1 MPRHPAEKFILF
13 LCVTLEDAQDRNVNS
28 TLRLHG
34 LAPLER
40 ADLSRLRQ
48 LCAVPEGFKAWDPN
62 DAASKRWL
70 RGLGIYSLVHPDET
84 TRQMKDDILQVPSL
98 REKVDTLLMG
108 RVSPQEASYRLQK
121 QGVLVTPGAIE
132 EYQHYF
138 WDTQA
143 LGLSDWIAYFQS
155 DADPDEGSGR
165 TVGRKSPL
173 KSALLGGPDLAK
185 YKVGIAQ
192 ELDSKKILAEL
203 QQELY
208 FTFRE
213 IKTLPVSEKK
223 VVMLSAVTR
232 SLARLDER
240 ISSSDQA
247 LQDTLKRFE
256 KFKVITD
263 TAKPPALSQLAPTGS
278 VSSRSRMEIQISREK

>member
-1 MPRHPAEKFILF
+1 
-13 LCVTLEDAQDRNVNS
+13 LEDAQDRNVNS
-28 TLRLHG
+28 TLRLYG
-34 LAPLER
+34 IAPIARSE
-40 ADLSRLRQ
+40 LSRIRQ
-48 LCAVPEGFKAWDPN
+48 DTVVPEGYKAWDPQ
-62 DAASKRWL
+62 DALSKKWL
-70 RGLGIYSLVHPDET
+70 KAKAIYSLVHPDET
-84 TRQMKDDILQVPSL
+84 TREMKTEILESPAL
-98 REKVDTLLMG
+98 REKVDTLLIG
-108 RVSPQEASYRLQK
+108 RVSPSEAAFRLQK
-121 QGVLVTPGAIE
+121 QGYSLSPSAIE
-132 EYQHYF
+132 EYRHYF
-138 WDTQA
+138 WNTEDM
-143 LGLSDWIAYFQS
+143 GLSDWVAYFQS
-155 DADPDEGSGR
+155 DADPDDGSGR
-165 TVGRKSPL
+165 TQGRRSPL
-173 KSALLGGPDLAK
+173 KSSLLGGPDLAK

-192 ELDSKKILAEL
+192 ELDGKKILAEL

-263 TAKPPALSQLAPTGS
+263 TTRPPSLAQLAPQGTI
-278 VSSRSRMEIQISREK
+278 SSRSKTEIQISREK